1 MVMALM
7 FMRSSSSSRLA
18 FAFAFDHVAL
28 HSSFLVV
35 PFSIPRFKDLH
46 AAKASSV
53 RASGLSTLTH
63 VDQQGKAAM
72 VDVSQKT
79 NTVRSATARAVVH
92 LTNEAYKAVHNNEV
106 KKGDVLGVAKLAGI
120 MAAKAT
126 SNLIPLCHPIEIRGC
141 DVNLHLSEPP
151 ANDVVVNATV
161 RTVGATGVEMEAMTA
176 ASVASLTVYDM
187 VKGIDKGV
195 KIGEVKLI
203 HKSGGKSGEWHAEK

>member
-1 MVMALM
+1 M
-7 FMRSSSSSRLA
+7 FVRSSSSSSMKLA
-18 FAFAFDHVAL
+18 FAFDINVAL

-35 PFSIPRFKDLH
+35 PFSIPSH

>member
-1 MVMALM
+1 MAAMATALM
-7 FMRSSSSSRLA
+7 FVRSSSSSMKLA
-18 FAFAFDHVAL
+18 FAFD
-28 HSSFLVV
+28 
-35 PFSIPRFKDLH
+35 IN
-46 AAKASSV
+46 ASSV